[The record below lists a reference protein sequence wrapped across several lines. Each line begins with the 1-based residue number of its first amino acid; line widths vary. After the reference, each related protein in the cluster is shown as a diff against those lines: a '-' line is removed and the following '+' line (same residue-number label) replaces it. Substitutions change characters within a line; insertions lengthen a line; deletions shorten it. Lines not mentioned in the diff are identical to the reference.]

1 MPGFG
6 FTSVLTWTQN
16 SMWTRPKKRLKQP
29 WSPSTISWTPDFCLK
44 HMGPK
49 WEVPYLFLQFFL
61 LSTTL
66 HALQLHVRPYGQ
78 SWLRSLSH
86 IWGLSTHPELYL
98 YTIYIYIYI
107 DFVLFLFFLSSFN
120 KLSARS
126 PSRHSSLR
134 TRVHIFIVSQSFQR
148 HNTLFPCP
156 IKHTNKLNRCVK
168 ARFTAIPLCW

>member
-98 YTIYIYIYI
+98 YLYIYRLSPLS
-107 DFVLFLFFLSSFN
+107 FFSFLFQQAPRPFSFSSLFIKDTGAHFHSLP
-120 KLSARS
+120 KLST
-126 PSRHSSLR
+126 PQHTLSL
-134 TRVHIFIVSQSFQR
+134 SD
-148 HNTLFPCP
+148 
-156 IKHTNKLNRCVK
+156 
-168 ARFTAIPLCW
+168 